1 MAIVEPSGRYV
12 PLRVHSEF
20 SLIDSTIRLP
30 NLLKTAVAMG
40 MPAIALSDELNL
52 YGLVK
57 FFKAAESA
65 GVKPIIAADC
75 RIIVDGVTSRC
86 SLYAQNRSGYLN
98 LCRLLSKAWLE
109 REKSADP
116 ALHWQWFDAQPELS
130 QGLLALTGYDSNV
143 GLALIDGHES
153 IAKERLSRWAQVF
166 DDRLYIELS
175 RCGRPHENESV
186 LQLAELSVKLGLPA
200 VATNLAC
207 FIKTRPESANSVEEE
222 RGLDDF
228 DAHEARVC
236 IGAGYVLAD
245 PNRPKLHT
253 RLQCLTSVEIMRQR
267 FADLPEALDNTL
279 EFAKRCNAS
288 LQLGTYFL
296 PKFPTPSG
304 NSADDFLASECRS
317 GLANRLAMLTRLG
330 RMACSEAD
338 YHARLELEIGVIN
351 RMGFAGYFLIVSE
364 FIRWAKENG
373 IPVGPGRGSGAG
385 SLVAYALLI
394 TDLDPIQYGLLF
406 ERFLN
411 PERVSM
417 PDFDV
422 DFCMDRRDEVIQH
435 VSDLYGAE
443 KVSQI
448 ITFGTMAAKA
458 CIRDAG
464 RVLGMS
470 YPRTDAIAKLIPNTL
485 GIKLSAALKES
496 QELADL
502 ISRDDEARALIDLA
516 LQLEGLTRNAGKHAG
531 GVIIAPSAL
540 TDFSPMYSEG
550 FDPGSV
556 GELPVTQFDKDD
568 VESIGLVKFD
578 FLGLRTLTIIDWAVK
593 AVNKR
598 MQLENKPLIDIN
610 TIPLDDPDTFAL
622 LCTGHTTAIFQL
634 ESRGMKELARKLK
647 PNVFEDI
654 IALGALF
661 RPGPLQSGMVDEFV
675 ERKHGR
681 REVVYAHASL
691 EECLKETYG
700 VIVYQEQVM
709 QIARTLA
716 NYSLGGA
723 DMLRRAM
730 GKKEADKMAKQ
741 RASFVEGSV
750 NNQVDGVVATA
761 IFDLMEKFA
770 EYGFNKS
777 HSAAYALVTFQ
788 TAWLKQH
795 YPAEFIAAVLTSEAD
810 NTDKI
815 VDFLIDAREFN
826 LRILPPDVQCSQFEF
841 AASDAPLTIRYG
853 LGAIKGVGH
862 AVCQEIA
869 AARKAGP
876 FTDIFDFVQ
885 RVANARPNRRVM
897 EALIDSGALDSLAN
911 HRAQLH
917 ANLTDALKASE
928 QTSKAAEAGQSDLF
942 GSALSA
948 PKVPKAL
955 AQVAEFD
962 PVELLKREK
971 TVLGSYFSGHP
982 LDALKAE
989 LAALNCA
996 SVRSVVERPPPPPRA
1011 DGQVSRGIRG
1021 EGITIIVGE
1030 IEALRRREA
1039 MVFAKLS
1046 DASGTSIEVG
1056 FFKDNAARYADLLKV
1071 GENVL
1076 IAGTANFDPFSS
1088 SWQLKTKMAYR
1099 LNQALTIASASAT
1112 LHISGA
1118 GKSFAQNL
1126 KAVLS
1131 AYPGEAKI
1139 ALVTTLQDAAGA
1151 AIGVTTLDLAKPW
1164 RIAATAECKRALLGV
1179 GGVASVEFGYIA
1191 ARLVEEQ
1198 GGEQY

>member
-1 MAIVEPSGRYV
+1 MARYV

-30 NLLKTAVAMG
+30 NLLKTAVSMG
-40 MPAIALSDELNL
+40 FPAIALSDELNL
-52 YGLVK
+52 HGLVK

-75 RIIVDGVTSRC
+75 RIVIDGVKSRC
-86 SLYAQNRSGYLN
+86 SLYAQDRSGYLN

-116 ALHWQWFDAQPELS
+116 ALHWRWFEAQPELS
-130 QGLLALTGYDSNV
+130 HGLLALTGFDSNV
-143 GLALIDGHES
+143 GMALNEGQD
-153 IAKERLSRWAQVF
+153 AAAQARLMRWAHLF
-166 DDRLYIELS
+166 DDRLYVELS
-175 RCGRPHENESV
+175 RCGRLHENESV
-186 LQLAELSVKLGLPA
+186 AALAALSVKLGLPA

-207 FIKTRPESANSVEEE
+207 FIKTRPDSNSAGLLAKAASQEEGQ
-222 RGLDDF
+222 GLDDF
-228 DAHEARVC
+228 DAHEGRVC
-236 IGAGYVLAD
+236 INAGYVLAD
-245 PNRPKLHT
+245 PSRPKLHT
-253 RLQCLTSVEIMRQR
+253 RSQYLTSAEGMVQR

-288 LQLGTYFL
+288 LQLGSYFL
-296 PKFPTPSG
+296 PKFPTPNNS
-304 NSADDFLASECRS
+304 SADELLASDSRA
-317 GLANRLAMLTRLG
+317 GLADRLAMLKRLD

-364 FIRWAKENG
+364 FIRWAKANG

-496 QELADL
+496 ADLADL
-502 ISRDDEARALIDLA
+502 IARDDEARALIDLA

-550 FDPGSV
+550 LDPGSV
-556 GELPVTQFDKDD
+556 GELAVTQFDKDD

-593 AVNKR
+593 AVNRR
-598 MQLENKPLIDIN
+598 MALENLPAIDIS

-622 LCTGHTTAIFQL
+622 LCTGHTTAVFQL

-681 REVVYAHASL
+681 RDVVYAHASL

-750 NNQVDGVVATA
+750 ANQVDGEVASA

-795 YPAEFIAAVLTSEAD
+795 YPAEFMAAVLTSEAD

-815 VDFLIDAREFN
+815 VDFLIDAREFK
-826 LRILPPDVQCSQFEF
+826 LRILPPDVQLSTFEF
-841 AASDAPLTIRYG
+841 SAQEGPLTIRYG

-862 AVCQEIA
+862 AVCQEII
-869 AARKAGP
+869 AARTRAGA

-885 RVANARPNRRVM
+885 RVSHARPNRRVM
-897 EALIDSGALDSLAN
+897 EALIDSGALDTLAN

-917 ANLTDALKASE
+917 ANLTVK
-928 QTSKAAEAGQSDLF
+928 
-942 GSALSA
+942 
-948 PKVPKAL
+948 L
-955 AQVAEFD
+955 AQVLAGASPRMRGSGIEAWDRLHAYRCIPAHAGFGSIRIQVA
-962 PVELLKREK
+962 PVHA
-971 TVLGSYFSGHP
+971 VH
-982 LDALKAE
+982 
-989 LAALNCA
+989 
-996 SVRSVVERPPPPPRA
+996 PRA
-1011 DGQVSRGIRG
+1011 CGVRFSALPKR
-1021 EGITIIVGE
+1021 IIVSPF
-1030 IEALRRREA
+1030 L
-1039 MVFAKLS
+1039 
-1046 DASGTSIEVG
+1046 SGTHSH
-1056 FFKDNAARYADLLKV
+1056 
-1071 GENVL
+1071 
-1076 IAGTANFDPFSS
+1076 S
-1088 SWQLKTKMAYR
+1088 M
-1099 LNQALTIASASAT
+1099 IASATSLVACFPAT
-1112 LHISGA
+1112 TGCIRS
-1118 GKSFAQNL
+1118 
-1126 KAVLS
+1126 
-1131 AYPGEAKI
+1131 
-1139 ALVTTLQDAAGA
+1139 
-1151 AIGVTTLDLAKPW
+1151 
-1164 RIAATAECKRALLGV
+1164 
-1179 GGVASVEFGYIA
+1179 
-1191 ARLVEEQ
+1191 
-1198 GGEQY
+1198 